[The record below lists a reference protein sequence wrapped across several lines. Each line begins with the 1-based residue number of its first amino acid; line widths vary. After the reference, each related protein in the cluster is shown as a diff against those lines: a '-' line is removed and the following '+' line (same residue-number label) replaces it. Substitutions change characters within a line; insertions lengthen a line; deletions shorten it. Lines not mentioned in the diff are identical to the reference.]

1 MAQALRTYLR
11 ALVERLVYGS
21 TPATRFADVFSQ
33 ATYFAEHLAKRHA
46 LANGNKRTAVIM
58 SLSIIRM
65 RGIGLRVA
73 DPPDPSENEPYIW
86 IQGIVP
92 GSRSKEELADW
103 LRSVASL

>member
-1 MAQALRTYLR
+1 
-11 ALVERLVYGS
+11 
-21 TPATRFADVFSQ
+21 
-33 ATYFAEHLAKRHA
+33 
-46 LANGNKRTAVIM
+46 M

-73 DPPDPSENEPYIW
+73 DPPDPSENEPYVW